1 MTANSTTDPFE
12 QSFTLVS
19 PGDGPFN
26 VSLSDLNDFN
36 LYNIEICINYGAQI
50 GASIAVLLVL
60 LLLTRPDRRLSAILI
75 VNTLS
80 LIFNIIRNV
89 LQCVRFTGP
98 WTNTYAFFADD
109 FSRVHTKD
117 YAIPIT
123 TTVFTLL
130 MQICVEASLCMQV
143 RVVCVTLRELYRRVI
158 FAISGVVALLAIGF
172 RFAYMVENDK
182 YIVALVP
189 TANLYWLGSATN
201 ITTSI
206 SIFWFCGVFV
216 TKLGFA
222 LYQRKKLGIGQFG
235 PMQILFIMGCQTLI
249 IPAVLSILQYWVN
262 PAMSSNALTAVAI
275 FLPLSSLWASASIDS
290 RTSASKES
298 RKVFANYPSGFSE
311 PTTYRQTPS
320 GPVSPAHTATTLRGS
335 DSRSNPSSP
344 GQHQFYSDL
353 EKQGLAGNGDLITVK
368 E

>member
-1 MTANSTTDPFE
+1 MATNSTADPFE

-19 PGDGPFN
+19 PIIGPFN
-26 VSLSDLNDFN
+26 VSLVDINDFN

-50 GASIAVLLVL
+50 GASIAILLLL
-60 LLLTRPDRRLSAILI
+60 LLLTKPDKRLSAILI
-75 VNTLS
+75 VNTFS

-109 FSRVHTKD
+109 YSRIHTKD
-117 YAIPIT
+117 YAIPIAS
-123 TTVFTLL
+123 TVFTFL
-130 MQICVEASLCMQV
+130 MQICVETSLYMQV

-158 FAISGVVALLAIGF
+158 LAVSAVIALLAIGF

-182 YIVALVP
+182 AIVALVP
-189 TANLYWLGSATN
+189 TASLYWLGSATN

-206 SIFWFCGVFV
+206 SIFWFCAVFV

-222 LYQRKKLGIGQFG
+222 LHQRRKLGIGQFG

-249 IPAVLSILQYWVN
+249 IPA
-262 PAMSSNALTAVAI
+262 MSSNALTSVAI
-275 FLPLSSLWASASIDS
+275 FLPLSSLWASASIDN
-290 RTSASKES
+290 RASALKES
-298 RKVFANYPSGFSE
+298 RTVMAKYPSGSSE
-311 PTTYRQTPS
+311 PTAYRKANS
-320 GPVSPAHTATTLRGS
+320 GTVSPAHTATTLHGSGRG
-335 DSRSNPSSP
+335 SNPSSP
-344 GQHQFYSDL
+344 SQHQFYSDL
-353 EKQGLAGNGDLITVK
+353 EKQGTGDLITTK